1 MKAKLLLLRLR
12 HELGSLGM
20 AALALIAAMAAFH
33 ALVLQPLEARKAG
46 LEERLARQPP
56 AAETAANELPA
67 DKVSAVY
74 EYLQKDEE
82 TTDWLAKL
90 HGIGTATGVQLK
102 SANYR
107 THQTDGRIVRYE
119 MVIPIAGSY
128 PQIRDFLQR
137 ALADIP
143 VMSVDQL
150 ALKRETRNDGAIQ
163 AELRLTLHMVK
174 S

>member
-1 MKAKLLLLRLR
+1 MRTRILRWR
-12 HELGSLGM
+12 HELGPYGI

-33 ALVLQPLEARKAG
+33 LLVLQPLQARDAQLKDQA
-46 LEERLARQPP
+46 ARQRR
-56 AAETAANELPA
+56 AAEPGPGSAAE
-67 DKVSAVY
+67 KVAAVY
-74 EYLQKDEE
+74 DYLRKDQE

-90 HGIGTATGVQLK
+90 HGIGLATGVQLQ

-107 THQTDGRIVRYE
+107 TQKTEGRIVRYE
-119 MVIPIAGSY
+119 IVLPVAGTY
-128 PQIRDFLQR
+128 PQIRDFLGR
-137 ALADIP
+137 SLAEIP

-150 ALKRETRNDGAIQ
+150 TLKRETRNDGAVL

>member
-12 HELGSLGM
+12 HELGALGV
-20 AALALIAAMAAFH
+20 AALALIAALAAFH
-33 ALVLQPLEARKAG
+33 ALVLQPLEAKKAG
-46 LEERLARQPP
+46 LEERLARQRPGAE
-56 AAETAANELPA
+56 AAVALPA

-90 HGIGTATGVQLK
+90 YGIGPATGVQLK

-107 THQTDGRIVRYE
+107 THQTEGRIVRYE

>member
-1 MKAKLLLLRLR
+1 
-12 HELGSLGM
+12 M
-20 AALALIAAMAAFH
+20 ARERAAPGPSNAA
-33 ALVLQPLEARKAG
+33 G
-46 LEERLARQPP
+46 
-56 AAETAANELPA
+56 
-67 DKVSAVY
+67 KVGAVY

-82 TTDWLAKL
+82 ITDWLAKL

-107 THQTDGRIVRYE
+107 TQGTEGRILRYE
-119 MVIPIAGSY
+119 MVLPIAGSY
-128 PQIRDFLQR
+128 PQIRDFLKR
-137 ALADIP
+137 SLAEIP

-150 ALKRETRNDGAIQ
+150 TLKRETRNDGAIQ

>member
-1 MKAKLLLLRLR
+1 MKAKLLRLR

-20 AALALIAAMAAFH
+20 AAIVLMAAMAAFH

-46 LEERLARQPP
+46 LEERLARQRP
-56 AAETAANELPA
+56 AAQAAAPLPA

-74 EYLQKDEE
+74 AYLQKDEE

-90 HGIGTATGVQLK
+90 HGIGSATGVQLK

-107 THQTDGRIVRYE
+107 TQPTEGRIVRYE

-128 PQIRDFLQR
+128 AQIRDFLQR
-137 ALADIP
+137 SLAEIP

-163 AELRLTLHMVK
+163 AELRLTLHLVK